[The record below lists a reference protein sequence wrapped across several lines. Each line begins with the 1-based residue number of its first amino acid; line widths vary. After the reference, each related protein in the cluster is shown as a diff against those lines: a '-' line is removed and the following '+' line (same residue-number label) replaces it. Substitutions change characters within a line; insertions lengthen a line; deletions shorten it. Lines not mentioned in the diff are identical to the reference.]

1 MGNSNGG
8 CASAW
13 QEKISLGFHV
23 VKGRW
28 FTIFATS
35 LIMSVNGSS
44 FMFGLYSNDIKSSLG
59 YDQTTLNLVSFFK
72 DLGGNLGII
81 SGLINEFTPPWILLV
96 IGAVMNFTGY
106 FMIWLAVTGHT
117 AKPQVWQLC
126 LYIWIGA
133 DSQAFASTGSL
144 ITTVKN
150 FPESRGIVL
159 GLFKGYI
166 GLSGAIITQ
175 IYHAMYGSDT
185 KSVILLIAW
194 LPALVS
200 ILFLPTFRII
210 KVARDKNEANIFF
223 NLLYISLGLAGFLM
237 VMIIFQKRV
246 AFSRLEYGGAT
257 ICVLILLFAPLNF
270 VVREELS
277 QWKTKKQLLT
287 NPSNQLQVFTEKPS
301 STDKPAGPVSQQELL
316 PESAN
321 AEAGNSP
328 EKPFSSII
336 KAFKSPQRGE
346 DFTIL
351 QGICSIDMLLLFVA
365 TCCGMGG
372 TLTAIDNL
380 GQIGQSSG
388 YSAKSITTFVS
399 LVSIWNYLGRVSA
412 GFSSEMLLK
421 KYNFP
426 RPLMLTLVLLLT
438 CIGHLLIAF
447 AVPNSLYISSVLI
460 GFCFGAQNPLVFAI
474 ISELFGLKYYST
486 LFQIGALASPVGAYV
501 LNVKMAG
508 HIYDSEAIRQ
518 LAAKQLVRQAGK
530 ELTCSGEVCY
540 RFTFIVIAAVTLFGS
555 VVSYVLVIRT
565 RSFYKGDVYKKFKEE
580 SCTGEVVSERKS

>member
-1 MGNSNGG
+1 
-8 CASAW
+8 
-13 QEKISLGFHV
+13 
-23 VKGRW
+23 
-28 FTIFATS
+28 
-35 LIMSVNGSS
+35 
-44 FMFGLYSNDIKSSLG
+44 
-59 YDQTTLNLVSFFK
+59 
-72 DLGGNLGII
+72 
-81 SGLINEFTPPWILLV
+81 
-96 IGAVMNFTGY
+96 MNFTGY

-210 KVARDKNEANIFF
+210 KVVRDKNEAKIFF
-223 NLLYISLGLAGFLM
+223 HLLYISLGLAGFLM

-246 AFSRLEYGGAT
+246 AFTRLEYGGAT
-257 ICVLILLFAPLNF
+257 ICVLILLFAPLIL

-287 NPSNQLQVFTEKPS
+287 DPSNQLQVLTEKPS
-301 STDKPAGPVSQQELL
+301 SIDNPAAPEL
-316 PESAN
+316 AN

-412 GFSSEMLLK
+412 G
-421 KYNFP
+421 
-426 RPLMLTLVLLLT
+426 
-438 CIGHLLIAF
+438 HLLIAF
-447 AVPNSLYISSVLI
+447 AVRNSLYISSVLI

-555 VVSYVLVIRT
+555 VVSYVLVVRT

-580 SCTGEVVSERKS
+580 SFLSPSLSLSYTYKTHTHTCFFSPINSLAFRRSIISVVAKFTAGEMIP

>member
-1 MGNSNGG
+1 MGNSKGG
-8 CASAW
+8 SASVW
-13 QEKISLGFHV
+13 HEKLSLGFNV

-35 LIMSVNGSS
+35 LIMSVNGSTY
-44 FMFGLYSNDIKSSLG
+44 MFGLYSSDIKSSLG

-81 SGLINEFTPPWILLV
+81 SGLMYEFTPPWILLV
-96 IGAVMNFTGY
+96 IGAIMNFTGY
-106 FMIWLAVTGHT
+106 FLIWLAVTGHT
-117 AKPQVWQLC
+117 AKPHVWQMC

-175 IYHAMYGSDT
+175 IYHAMYGNDT
-185 KSVILLIAW
+185 RSVILLIAW

-200 ILFLPTFRII
+200 LIFLPTFRIM
-210 KVARDKNEANIFF
+210 KVVRDKNETKVFF
-223 NLLYISLGLAGFLM
+223 NLMYISLGLAGFLM
-237 VMIIFQKRV
+237 AMIIFQKRI
-246 AFSRLEYGGAT
+246 AFNRLEYGGT
-257 ICVLILLFAPLNF
+257 TLCVLILLFAPLIL
-270 VVREELS
+270 VVKEELN
-277 QWKTKKQLLT
+277 QWTSKKQLL
-287 NPSNQLQVFTEKPS
+287 NDPSNQLQVFTEKPS
-301 STDKPAGPVSQQELL
+301 PVDELAAPVSQQELL
-316 PESAN
+316 PELAT
-321 AEAGNSP
+321 AEAQNSP
-328 EKPFSSII
+328 GKSISSTI
-336 KAFKSPQRGE
+336 KAFKSPERGD

-351 QGICSIDMLLLFVA
+351 QAICSVDMLLIFVA

-380 GQIGQSSG
+380 GQIGKSAG
-388 YSAKSITTFVS
+388 YPTSSITTFVS

-412 GFSSEMLLK
+412 GFSSEILLK
-421 KYNFP
+421 NYNFP
-426 RPLMLTLVLLLT
+426 RPLMLSLVLLLT
-438 CIGHLLIAF
+438 CVGHLLIAF

-474 ISELFGLKYYST
+474 ISEIFGLKYYST

-508 HIYDSEAIRQ
+508 HFYDTEAVKQ
-518 LAAKQLVRQAGK
+518 LSAKQLSRQVGK

-540 RFTFIVIAAVTLFGS
+540 RLTFIVIAAVTLFGS
-555 VVSYVLVIRT
+555 FVSYILVIRT
-565 RSFYKGDVYKKFKEE
+565 RQFYKGDVYKRFKE
-580 SCTGEVVSERKS
+580 SCTGEVGD